1 MIFGISLLTMIGIT
15 TRISYAQDFQITA
28 TQLKQTN
35 ILFNELQSLEEQ
47 DSVNTLIIANLDSL
61 TKVYEQQAIVQDSL
75 ANNQQLIIK
84 DYQTNYNNLQE
95 QYNKVEKQKKV
106 ATGFATGGGILSVCL
121 LLVLILL

>member
-1 MIFGISLLTMIGIT
+1 MIFGISLLMMIGIT